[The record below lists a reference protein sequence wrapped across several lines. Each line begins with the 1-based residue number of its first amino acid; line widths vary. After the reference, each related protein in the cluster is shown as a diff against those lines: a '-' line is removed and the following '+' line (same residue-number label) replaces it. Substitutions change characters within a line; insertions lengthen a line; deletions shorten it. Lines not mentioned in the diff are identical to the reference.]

1 MKMLNKDTFKEIDSQ
16 DKCLVM
22 FSADWC
28 AACKPMYSTM
38 DNLAKEGFK
47 VYKVD
52 ADEEAD
58 LVKTLGIKN
67 LPTFLFYKNG
77 VEYARK
83 VGVLKKE
90 FFVSELKR

>member
-1 MKMLNKDTFKEIDSQ
+1 MLNKNTFKEIDSQ

-28 AACKPMYSTM
+28 GPCKMMYSVIEE
-38 DNLAKEGFK
+38 LSKEYT

-58 LVKTLGIKN
+58 LAKTLGIKN

>member
-1 MKMLNKDTFKEIDSQ
+1 MKMLNKNTFKEIDSQ

-28 AACKPMYSTM
+28 GPCKMMYSVIEE
-38 DNLAKEGFK
+38 LSKEYT

-58 LVKTLGIKN
+58 LAKTLGIKN